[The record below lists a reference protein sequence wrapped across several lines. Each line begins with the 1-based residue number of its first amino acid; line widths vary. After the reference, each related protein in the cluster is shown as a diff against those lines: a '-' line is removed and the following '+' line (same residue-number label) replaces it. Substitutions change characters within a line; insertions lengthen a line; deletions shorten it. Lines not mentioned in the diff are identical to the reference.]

1 LAKRWGCSKQN
12 RPGLTAGGVPRA
24 HDSESTAAAYNQGGP
39 DKSFEGNE
47 EAAIKRRSVPKVLA
61 GLAAAAAQPFPSG
74 AQQASA
80 ASEPA
85 GSAMQAFEIGKL
97 FEKRGETDRPWL
109 QFLRSPA
116 LYCGVYVL
124 AAGSEDKQK
133 PHSEDEVYYVESG
146 RATIRVDG
154 VDRAVGP
161 GSIVYVKAH
170 AEHRFHGIEEESRLL
185 VFFSTAKV

>member
-1 LAKRWGCSKQN
+1 
-12 RPGLTAGGVPRA
+12 
-24 HDSESTAAAYNQGGP
+24 
-39 DKSFEGNE
+39 
-47 EAAIKRRSVPKVLA
+47 
-61 GLAAAAAQPFPSG
+61 
-74 AQQASA
+74 
-80 ASEPA
+80 
-85 GSAMQAFEIGKL
+85 MQTFEIGEL
-97 FEKRGETDRPWL
+97 FAKQAGTDKPWL

-124 AAGSEDKQK
+124 AAGSEDKQE

-161 GSIVYVKAH
+161 GSIVFVRAQ
-170 AEHRFHGIEEESRLL
+170 AEHRFHSIEEEPRLL